1 MEQVNGLKDTRRQPR
16 SFWLLKNAAVAAC
29 PNGWRTLQRVASRF
43 LSTCLALI
51 LIASMQ
57 AAVQQEPLEYQVK
70 AAFLL
75 NFTRFVEWPA
85 SAFPDSEAP
94 IAICIVGEDPF
105 GGAIDQIVAGEV
117 VGSRKVE
124 VRRIKTPPAP
134 KSCQVIYVGKQDPG
148 APPVLSA
155 LGPGV
160 LVVGEGDS
168 LLREGG
174 MIAFILDN
182 RRVRFNIN
190 QSAAEKAGLKLSA
203 RLLTVARSVVR

>member
-1 MEQVNGLKDTRRQPR
+1 MEQITAR
-16 SFWLLKNAAVAAC
+16 SEV
-29 PNGWRTLQRVASRF
+29 WRTLERAASRI
-43 LSTCLALI
+43 LSTCLALT

-57 AAVQQEPLEYQVK
+57 AVEQEPLEYRVK

-85 SAFPDSEAP
+85 SAFSDSEAP
-94 IAICIVGEDPF
+94 IAICIIGEDPF
-105 GGAIDQIVAGEV
+105 GGDIDQIVAGEV
-117 VGSRKVE
+117 VGTRKVE
-124 VRRIKTPPAP
+124 VHRIKTPPAP
-134 KSCQVIYVGKQDPG
+134 KSCQVIYVGKPDPG
-148 APPVLSA
+148 APATLSA

-160 LVVGEGDS
+160 LVVGDGDA

-174 MIAFILDN
+174 MIAFIIDN

-203 RLLTVARSVVR
+203 RLLAVARSVVR